1 MYQRTLPM
9 TRKKVLLL
17 TGLLWSAFSGA
28 QQRPH
33 YTQYVLNQYI
43 LNPAISGIENYTDI
57 RASHRHQWVGVQD
70 APVTTY
76 FTIHAPL
83 GKKDLRT
90 TSTSFSGPGVNPR
103 GRQYWVDYLAAEPHH
118 GIGAQVVNDRTGPL
132 QRFSASLTYA
142 YHIGLTSRMNL
153 SAGFG
158 AGINR
163 VALNASR
170 LDFGSFNI
178 DPAVAGS
185 GVLNRIKPDLSA
197 GLYLYSATFFAGLS
211 VQQVVPERLSFADG
225 KVSPAPGR
233 LVPHLFATAGFRT
246 LLGEDWNLVPSV
258 MMKSITSL
266 PPSIEA
272 NVKFQYR
279 DIFWLGG
286 SYRIEDGF
294 AGLAGIN
301 ISNRLNIGYAYDH
314 TISRLNLFSKG
325 THEVLVGF
333 MIGSRMEERC
343 PRNVW

>member
-1 MYQRTLPM
+1 M
-9 TRKKVLLL
+9 TKKKVLLMS
-17 TGLLWSAFSGA
+17 GLLWSVFSGA

-57 RASHRHQWVGVQD
+57 KVSHRHQWVGIQD

-90 TSTSFSGPGVNPR
+90 TSTSFAGPGVNPR
-103 GRQYWVDYLAAEPHH
+103 GRQYWADYLAAEPHH
-118 GIGAQVVNDRTGPL
+118 GVGAQVINDRTGPL
-132 QRFSASLTYA
+132 QSFSASLTYA
-142 YHIGLTSRMNL
+142 YHVGLTPSMNL

-163 VALNASR
+163 VALNVSR
-170 LDFGSFNI
+170 LDFGTFNI

-197 GLYLYSATFFAGLS
+197 GLYLYSRRFFAGLS
-211 VQQVVPERLSFADG
+211 MQQIIPERLSYADG
-225 KVSPAPGR
+225 KVAPVAGR
-233 LVPHLFATAGFRT
+233 LVPHIFATAGFRT
-246 LLGEDWNLVPSV
+246 LIGEDWNLVPSV
-258 MMKSITSL
+258 MIKSISTL
-266 PPSIEA
+266 QPSMEA
-272 NVKFQYR
+272 NIKLQYH
-279 DIFWLGG
+279 DVFWLGS
-286 SYRIEDGF
+286 SYRYEDGF
-294 AGLAGIN
+294 AAMAGFN
-301 ISNRLNIGYAYDH
+301 ISNRLNIGYAFDY

-325 THEVLVGF
+325 THEILVGF